1 MRRGVLLS
9 ITAVA
14 SLLWGPAMAERA
26 YPPGISDTEIKIGNT
41 QSYSGPN
48 SATAIVGKIE
58 AAYFTALNRKGGIN
72 GRKVTLIT
80 LDDGYSPP
88 KTAEQ
93 TRKLVEEDQVFAIM
107 STNGTP
113 TNAAIQKYLNA
124 KKVPQL
130 FAISGAARWDDP
142 TNFPWTT
149 GFYFPFKLEAKLYAE
164 YILQTRPNA
173 KIGVLYQNDDL
184 GKDYFKGL
192 KEGLGARASEMIV
205 KEATYETSDTT
216 NESQVISLQGSGADT
231 FVDITLSK
239 FAAIALR
246 KTYDIGW
253 KPMHILATI
262 ATARSNV
269 VAVGAEK
276 MQGVISSVW
285 LKQPNDPRW
294 ANDQAMQ
301 DYFAFMKSELPE
313 FDAMEPTAV
322 LSVALA
328 STMEKVLRDC
338 GDDLTR
344 ENLLRQATNFKD
356 VQLPLLLPGIK
367 FNNSPEHYTPFSKL
381 QLVRLEGDLWKPF
394 GDLVGK

>member
-1 MRRGVLLS
+1 MRRFILPP
-9 ITAVA
+9 IIAVA
-14 SLLWGPAMAERA
+14 CIAGASAMAA
-26 YPPGISDTEIKIGNT
+26 NSYPPGVTDTEIKIGNT

-58 AAYFTALNRKGGIN
+58 TAYFNALNRRGGIN
-72 GRKVTLIT
+72 GRKVTLLT

-88 KTAEQ
+88 KTMEQ

-113 TNAAIQKYLNA
+113 TNAAIQKYLNS
-124 KKVPQL
+124 KKIPQL
-130 FAISGAARWDDP
+130 FAISGAGRWDDP

-149 GFYFPFKLEAKLYAE
+149 GFFFPFKLEAKLYGE
-164 YILQTRPNA
+164 YILQSRPNA

-184 GKDYFKGL
+184 GKDYVKGL
-192 KEGLGARASEMIV
+192 KEGLGARASEMII
-205 KEATYETSDTT
+205 KEVSYESSDTT
-216 NESQVISLQGSGADT
+216 NESQIISLQGSGADT

-253 KPMHILATI
+253 KPLHILANI

-269 VAVGAEK
+269 VAVGADK
-276 MQGVISSVW
+276 MQGIVSSQW

-294 ANDQAMQ
+294 ANDQAMK
-301 DYFAFMKSELPE
+301 DYFSFMKSELPE
-313 FDAMEPTAV
+313 LDAMEPTAV
-322 LSVALA
+322 LTVAIA
-328 STMEKVLRDC
+328 TTMEKVLRDC

-344 ENLLRQATNFKD
+344 ENLLKQATNFKD
-356 VQLPLLLPGIK
+356 VQLPLVLPGIK
-367 FNNSPEHYTPFSKL
+367 FNNSPEHYTPFSKI
-381 QLVRLEGDLWKPF
+381 QMVRLEGEFWKPF